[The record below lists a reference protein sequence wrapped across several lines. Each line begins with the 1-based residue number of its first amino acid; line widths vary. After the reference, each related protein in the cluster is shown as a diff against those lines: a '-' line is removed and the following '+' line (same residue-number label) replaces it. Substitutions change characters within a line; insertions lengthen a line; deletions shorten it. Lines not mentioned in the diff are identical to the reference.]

1 MIDLYDS
8 EVIKIEQVLD
18 TLKARAINRRNYE
31 DFDREIKEKLAE
43 AGFVATVHW
52 FTAAGPDK
60 VQIPDMLMPE
70 ITIDGRI
77 APDGAVLA
85 ADQFEFD
92 HNQQVHEVTHNLLE
106 LPGEDGVIK
115 TGPIDAAHRDILDA
129 HKHHK
134 H

>member
-8 EVIKIEQVLD
+8 EVIKIEKVLD
-18 TLKARAINRRNYE
+18 ALKMRAVSRRNYE

-52 FTAAGPDK
+52 FTAAGPDNI
-60 VQIPDMLMPE
+60 QIPDMLMPE
-70 ITIDGRI
+70 VTIDGRI
-77 APDGAVLA
+77 APDGGVLA
-85 ADQFEFD
+85 ADQFTFD
-92 HNQQVHEVTHNLLE
+92 HEQQVHEVTNDLLE
-106 LPGEDGVIK
+106 IGDGGVIK
-115 TGPIDAAHRDILDA
+115 TGKLDPEQKAILDA